1 MRLMSSYVSVWMPLP
16 TLPAQAQVAAV
27 AIMAPGTLPEIINL
41 VVPPF
46 FDEEAYAIKSFIA
59 RLAKIAA
66 TTIKNVAQWLVWV
79 AKEIGQLTDIELH
92 RADGEVNDVVDGK
105 YDWRIGKLENHNGLV
120 R

>member
-1 MRLMSSYVSVWMPLP
+1 
-16 TLPAQAQVAAV
+16 
-27 AIMAPGTLPEIINL
+27 MALGTLPEIINL

-66 TTIKNVAQWLVWV
+66 ARLCRLPKARTTIKNVAQWLVWV
-79 AKEIGQLTDIELH
+79 AKEH

>member
-1 MRLMSSYVSVWMPLP
+1 MGNHRMKGN
-16 TLPAQAQVAAV
+16 
-27 AIMAPGTLPEIINL
+27 GTGAGCSGGNHGSIFLY
-41 VVPPF
+41 
-46 FDEEAYAIKSFIA
+46 EEAYAIKSFIA

-66 TTIKNVAQWLVWV
+66 ARLCRLPKARTTIKNVAQWLVWV

>member
-1 MRLMSSYVSVWMPLP
+1 MSSFRVLSS
-16 TLPAQAQVAAV
+16 TLPF
-27 AIMAPGTLPEIINL
+27 ITSFRSSHISRLL
-41 VVPPF
+41 K
-46 FDEEAYAIKSFIA
+46 AYAIKSFIA

>member
-46 FDEEAYAIKSFIA
+46 FDEEAYAIKSFG
-59 RLAKIAA
+59 
-66 TTIKNVAQWLVWV
+66 W
-79 AKEIGQLTDIELH
+79 
-92 RADGEVNDVVDGK
+92 
-105 YDWRIGKLENHNGLV
+105 
-120 R
+120 